1 MQDVIRMEA
10 LLLEVA
16 RRLEANGRRIAA
28 DTLREAV
35 QAATS
40 APTAAARR
48 RRLSEAERRLR
59 AA

>member
-1 MQDVIRMEA
+1 MQDPARIEA
-10 LLLEVA
+10 MLLEAA
-16 RRLEANGRRIAA
+16 RRLESDGRRIAA
-28 DTLREAV
+28 ATLREAV
-35 QAATS
+35 QAATA